1 MPIGDTVIP
10 GEVTGSTVSPPLPHS
25 GGGLGWGSSPQGA
38 ISPQVYRKILQCTLS
53 SGQLLPD
60 GRHAHRPDRGLPP
73 QRRRS
78 KGPVTPEGKERALRN
93 ALKRGLTPLHH
104 LVLEDEVPDALEEA
118 LASLPWSQSA

>member
-1 MPIGDTVIP
+1 MDDNVCAAVGQDAGVTGAGPICRPCGSRNFLCIVIP
-10 GEVTGSTVSPPLPHS
+10 SGSQPLP
-25 GGGLGWGSSPQGA
+25 
-38 ISPQVYRKILQCTLS
+38 
-53 SGQLLPD
+53 D
-60 GRHAHRPDRGLPP
+60 DRHARCPHPRPDRGLPP